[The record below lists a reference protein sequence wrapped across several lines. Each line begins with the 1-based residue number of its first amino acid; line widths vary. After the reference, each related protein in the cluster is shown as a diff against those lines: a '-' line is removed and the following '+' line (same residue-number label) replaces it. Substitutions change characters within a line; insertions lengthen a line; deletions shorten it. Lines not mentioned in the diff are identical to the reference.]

1 MKVKA
6 HSLFKKLF
14 LAWKKRKWH
23 WLSLCVIQRNISS
36 PNEHMQYQSHSNTQ
50 NSVDSAASVTSCS
63 SSLNQV
69 RSWTSSTRWP
79 IRSFSCWRAKLAF
92 LPKKTVVGAR
102 VAFKGQYL
110 PPGIDLIG
118 IFLPFVGV
126 KCYNDL
132 IKCMQCFF
140 LFCQI
145 LKFNQ
150 LINSISAAQRW
161 HSCIYTPVS

>member
-1 MKVKA
+1 MKKM
-6 HSLFKKLF
+6 
-14 LAWKKRKWH
+14 
-23 WLSLCVIQRNISS
+23 LSLCVIQRNISS

-118 IFLPFVGV
+118 IFYLLLG
-126 KCYNDL
+126 YNVIMTL
-132 IKCMQCFF
+132 LNVCKVFF
-140 LFCQI
+140 FCQI

-150 LINSISAAQRW
+150 LIKSISAAQRW